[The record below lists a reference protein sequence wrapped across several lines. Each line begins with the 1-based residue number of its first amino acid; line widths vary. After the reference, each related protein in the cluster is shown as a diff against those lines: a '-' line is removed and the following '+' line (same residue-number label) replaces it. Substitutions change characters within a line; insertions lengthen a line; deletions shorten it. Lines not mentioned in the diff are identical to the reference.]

1 MTTTIASLSIGQ
13 SLSPSS
19 SSNNSNDNLNN
30 NTNNNSDDDNNN
42 NNNNSPL
49 IMDESHFIEWL
60 KNNCPKL
67 LSKALS
73 EASSV
78 LFNGSSLSFSVNNKS
93 DIFASKSSSRE
104 KLTNSNN
111 NFKHSIHLETTSIDD
126 NKRFLMPTSMNQA
139 KKSDD
144 NFSTSSVSGNFH
156 QPSHY
161 HHHYYGPSSTAA
173 VNVNV
178 SKSNNVTVNGPVKN
192 GNNGVVK
199 TEKPLMMVDQQHH
212 EYIMQSHSES
222 ARNAIIYVAVILS
235 IYLMAIAA
243 IAIQYYHKHQTLDPF
258 SAYLLG
264 QNGGSR
270 VSKDRHNRRRY
281 LRRSSASS
289 SSNAIAIPVSGTQNS
304 SANESNNSF
313 NANNNKSMFHLNV
326 TGAKESSIRE
336 KICHLQ
342 SSKRLL
348 EQMQQ
353 ENALGP
359 FTTQS
364 SSTTTLPT
372 TITTTKLF
380 NPVSVK

>member
-1 MTTTIASLSIGQ
+1 
-13 SLSPSS
+13 
-19 SSNNSNDNLNN
+19 
-30 NTNNNSDDDNNN
+30 
-42 NNNNSPL
+42 
-49 IMDESHFIEWL
+49 MDESHFIEWL

-78 LFNGSSLSFSVNNKS
+78 LFNGSSLSFSLTNKS
-93 DIFASKSSSRE
+93 DIFASQSSNKE

-111 NFKHSIHLETTSIDD
+111 FKQLDSALPIET
-126 NKRFLMPTSMNQA
+126 NKRFLMPAMNQG

-161 HHHYYGPSSTAA
+161 HHHYYGPSTAA
-173 VNVNV
+173 AKAGNV
-178 SKSNNVTVNGPVKN
+178 SKSSNVTVNGPVKN
-192 GNNGVVK
+192 DNNAGAVVK

-289 SSNAIAIPVSGTQNS
+289 SSNVIAIPVSGNQNN
-304 SANESNNSF
+304 SANNCNNSF
-313 NANNNKSMFHLNV
+313 NANNKSMFHLNV
-326 TGAKESSIRE
+326 GGNEGKECNVRE
-336 KICHLQ
+336 KIRHLQ

-353 ENALGP
+353 GNAVVGP